1 MLLSSL
7 RHALAHLVGAAWWG
21 SLSTC
26 CRHAVVPLAP
36 CLATC
41 LFSFKGKRS
50 SSCHFSDGIGLTGC
64 QLHATSGFM
73 HVVFLATTSS
83 NTGGWIHVLI
93 VPPHHGWHE
102 CFARGAISHGALAH
116 EGLAYEKVSPMMAL
130 HMRALLV
137 MALLMVALLMMALL
151 MMHLLRSALL
161 NRAFYICACSGEPC
175 S

>member
-1 MLLSSL
+1 MSL
-7 RHALAHLVGAAWWG
+7 RHHAFAHLVGAAWWR

-36 CLATC
+36 CLATR

-64 QLHATSGFM
+64 QLRATSGFM
-73 HVVFLATTSS
+73 HVGFLATTSS

-116 EGLAYEKVSPMMAL
+116 EGLAYESLSHDGLAHEGL
-130 HMRALLV
+130 ARDGLAHGGLANDGLAHDTL
-137 MALLMVALLMMALL
+137 AQECLAQ
-151 MMHLLRSALL
+151 
-161 NRAFYICACSGEPC
+161 
-175 S
+175 